1 MNGSSRVFLV
11 SLFSAL
17 ALLLPAS
24 VFAQPDRPTAQPQP
38 VFERMQTVGEFDGA
52 EPSVHYKVQ
61 VAAEGHLQKIQ
72 GQLQV
77 ALAALLDGAAD
88 AEIRQLAGMTT
99 ADFDGQHVTVE
110 VSYTSPSPGTRLSS
124 SEQPVRSALDKAG
137 AEVLGRLGHGGLL
150 VRIPL
155 AQLAALAKH
164 PEVARIMPA
173 RKAKRLAGSVTSEAH
188 SMSRSDWWQT
198 AGGFDGSG
206 IKLAVIDG
214 FDSSQI
220 VDLQNSGDW
229 PSDTNLTLKDFK
241 AGPCSGFGCTGEDH
255 GMAVL
260 ELAHDFVP
268 QASFTAYDTWYV
280 ADWYEALLDA
290 ANVGNGSNAALG
302 QPLGAPRA
310 NVVSVS
316 LGATLDGIG
325 DGSAL
330 PGSIA
335 EAAGFARDNG
345 VIVVNAAGNQGDSH
359 WGGLIDPVPSGA
371 NSGYHRWGTGSNS
384 STYGGLAYENGHFCI
399 PGGFSI
405 ALSLSWDDWKTNSSG
420 QFVSDQDYSLHLY
433 RMTSSNS
440 YTQVAV
446 SDFEQS
452 GNPGNTPQEFI
463 SYTTGS
469 FNTPGCPSGSV
480 YTVRIRRKQG
490 TSSSNYLQFFDEV
503 GYGLLQYQTAPNS
516 LGFPA
521 DSPNLI
527 TVGASN
533 FSEPDQIEVFSSRG
547 PVLGAGG
554 TAPEGDPASD
564 PNPKP
569 DVIHHDF
576 VSTVTYGSEEFGG
589 TSAATPQVAGMVAQI
604 IQNYGIPGNAAEV
617 DSVKDIVHHIASVG
631 ANDLG
636 DPGFDY
642 TYGWGRLWFQKE
654 DSLFFAE
661 QPTDTPENDV
671 ITPNIAVGVR
681 DDAGLLVRYGIFDS
695 VDLAIDSNP
704 PGTGVLSQTSAPI
717 SNDPVSGSS
726 GGGIATF
733 DSASIDTSGVGYT
746 LKGSAG
752 ALSVTSNAFDI
763 LPPAVDGIC
772 GPADG
777 GAFPSAPSED
787 LCAAGTPTA
796 VGSSAG
802 LWTWACEGIAGG
814 LDAQC
819 SATVQYTLTYTAGAN
834 GSISGPSPQTVDHGD
849 DGVAVTAVP
858 DTAYHF
864 VDWSDGST
872 DNPRTY
878 TNVQGNI
885 TVGAGIAVNTYAV
898 TFLDWDS
905 TVLKTEQVNHGD
917 GATAPADPERTGY
930 TFAGWDVAF
939 DNVTSDLTVTA
950 QYTINSYTLV
960 YTAGANGSISGP
972 SPQTVDHG
980 DDGVAVTA
988 VPDTGYHFV
997 DWSDGSTDNPRT
1009 DTNVQGN
1016 ITVEA
1021 GFSADQFTVTAS
1033 STGNGTI
1040 APASQMVDYGG
1051 SASFTV
1057 TPDAGYQTD
1066 SVTGDT
1072 CTPVDGG
1079 NGSWTA
1085 GNIQADCA
1093 VTADFVAVAGSISTP
1108 VAAPVG
1114 VVAIVPEPDIDARK
1128 SEYVWQAENAA
1139 SQNLN
1144 AVVTFA
1150 SGNGLAQEEDLE
1162 LEYFDPVGQQWTPLT
1177 LTFDAAVAEWSAGLT
1192 PAGGM
1197 PLAGGEQFQ
1206 LRASFRRGGRY
1217 LSRLS
1222 LTEAASG
1229 LEWAAS
1235 VPATTHVAEA
1245 EIFGA
1250 FNAAG
1255 QIGIPVESSLA
1266 LANSG
1271 TAALSGG
1278 GAGNPDPEQPAH
1290 NNENVRGR
1298 FVISWDG
1305 GALTPADTSGPGG
1318 NCGAEA
1324 CASPDVAIEYY
1335 DADNGRYENIFNL
1348 RQDADGESL
1357 YGHFGSL
1364 ASGGLPL
1371 PAGYSASNL
1380 FRTTAKRHL
1389 GTYTVIWQVVG
1400 IDSGTVY
1407 AQADPQI
1414 IGMDTGDA
1422 ASIIMLSGDGGT
1434 ATVGNADYDLGD
1446 LVVEVR
1452 DIAGNPVPG
1461 ATVAFNVLPGAEGA
1475 GAALSTPAVT
1485 DAAGQTSVAATSN
1498 DFAGIFEV
1506 QAELSSGA
1514 VLNQP
1519 FVLENLADDD
1529 ADQVEISLHTGD
1541 GQTARVGTDYGLPLV
1556 AQVTDRFGNPL
1567 EGIDV
1572 SFADSGAGVTLAN
1585 TSGNTDADGLVD
1597 TGTVTAS
1604 TTAGAVTVSAVV
1616 DASQCT
1622 SDHCSAD
1629 FSLENTAG
1637 GAASVGVSAAQ
1648 SSAVVG
1654 TSEAYELTVTA
1665 TDADGNPVPGVSVSL
1680 VGPGS
1685 GAGVEPAIHAG
1696 LTDAAGELLYSFDAN
1711 TTAGAF
1717 EVQAVASGVAPA
1729 SVGLENL
1736 AGDAAAIEQVS
1747 GSDQSAPV
1755 NSAFAEDLV
1764 VRVVDQ
1770 YGNAVADDAAAE
1782 VSFVAPDSGPSA
1794 SVAATATSGTDGL
1807 ASTPATANGEAGSY
1821 SVVASFDSTDVN
1833 FALTN
1838 TTGEV
1843 EISDIVWTASGSD
1856 SVEWDGTPQVAQATV
1871 SGTSLEPEFTYNGS
1885 TAAPSDAGSYQVIA
1899 SIDDGNVQ
1907 GSASAMLTITPKE
1920 AGNTN
1925 IEIVGGAYTYDGFS
1939 HPATVSNPDG
1949 VGYALGYDTPDGQAP
1964 VDAGSWTATLEVTD
1978 PNYASE
1984 TLTAAIEIGKV
1995 EPQLYLF
2002 DLEHDADGTVKSAT
2016 VIVLPESLRDDVV
2029 VTYDP
2034 DTPRAA
2040 GSYEVTAVIEGHPN
2054 AEDASVSGTLVIH
2067 RESPCA
2073 IFCDRFEAVDDGL
2086 INLLPDRGTT
2096 QIRTTWSIPVPDSGR
2111 QQVVLELLNGSGRE
2125 VAWIDTAT
2133 TGQQQWLRLRHAGAG
2148 GEQRSDWLPWRTGAE
2163 LGMEWG
2169 VNGNDD
2175 LVLRFVDGKGQPTGL
2190 ELVVVKDSLLP
2201 HSVRQSGGH

>member
-371 NSGYHRWGTGSNS
+371 NSGYHHWGTGSNS

-399 PGGFSI
+399 PGGFSN

-420 QFVSDQDYSLHLY
+420 QFVSDQDYALHLY
-433 RMTSSNS
+433 RITSSSS
-440 YTQVAV
+440 YTHLAV
-446 SDFEQS
+446 SVFEHS

-480 YTVRIRRKQG
+480 YPVRIRRKQG

-604 IQNYGIPGNAAEV
+604 IQNYGIPGHAAEA

-642 TYGWGRLWFQKE
+642 TYGWRRLWFQKAA
-654 DSLFFAE
+654 SLFSAE

-802 LWTWACEGIAGG
+802 LWTWACAGVAGG

-819 SATVQYTLTYTAGAN
+819 SAAVHYTLT
-834 GSISGPSPQTVDHGD
+834 
-849 DGVAVTAVP
+849 
-858 DTAYHF
+858 
-864 VDWSDGST
+864 
-872 DNPRTY
+872 
-878 TNVQGNI
+878 
-885 TVGAGIAVNTYAV
+885 
-898 TFLDWDS
+898 
-905 TVLKTEQVNHGD
+905 
-917 GATAPADPERTGY
+917 
-930 TFAGWDVAF
+930 
-939 DNVTSDLTVTA
+939 
-950 QYTINSYTLV
+950 

-1066 SVTGDT
+1066 SVTGNT
-1072 CTPVDGG
+1072 CTPVEGG

-1128 SEYVWQAENAA
+1128 SEYVWQADNAA

-1278 GAGNPDPEQPAH
+1278 GAGNPVPEQPAP

-1335 DADNGRYENIFNL
+1335 DADSGRYENIFNL

-1654 TSEAYELTVTA
+1654 TSEAYALTVVA

-1685 GAGVEPAIHAG
+1685 GAGVEPAIYAG
-1696 LTDAAGELLYSFDAN
+1696 LTDAAGELVYSFDAN

-1736 AGDAAAIEQVS
+1736 AGDAAAIERVS
-1747 GSDQSAPV
+1747 GSDQSTPV

-1770 YGNAVADDAAAE
+1770 YGNAVADEAAAE
-1782 VSFVAPDSGPSA
+1782 VSFGAPGSGPSA
-1794 SVAATATSGTDGL
+1794 SVDATATSSTAGL

-1821 SVVASFDSTDVN
+1821 NVVASLDSTDVS

-1856 SVEWDGTPQVAQATV
+1856 SVEWDGTAKEAQAAV
-1871 SGTSLEPEFTYNGS
+1871 SGTSLEPVFTYNGS
-1885 TAAPSDAGSYQVIA
+1885 TTAPSDAGSYQVIA

-1907 GSASAMLTITPKE
+1907 GSATAMLTITPRE
-1920 AGNTN
+1920 IGNTD
-1925 IEIVGGAYTYDGFS
+1925 IEIVGGAYTR
-1939 HPATVSNPDG
+1939 
-1949 VGYALGYDTPDGQAP
+1949 
-1964 VDAGSWTATLEVTD
+1964 
-1978 PNYASE
+1978 SE
-1984 TLTAAIEIGKV
+1984 E
-1995 EPQLYLF
+1995 
-2002 DLEHDADGTVKSAT
+2002 
-2016 VIVLPESLRDDVV
+2016 R
-2029 VTYDP
+2029 
-2034 DTPRAA
+2034 
-2040 GSYEVTAVIEGHPN
+2040 
-2054 AEDASVSGTLVIH
+2054 
-2067 RESPCA
+2067 
-2073 IFCDRFEAVDDGL
+2073 
-2086 INLLPDRGTT
+2086 
-2096 QIRTTWSIPVPDSGR
+2096 
-2111 QQVVLELLNGSGRE
+2111 
-2125 VAWIDTAT
+2125 
-2133 TGQQQWLRLRHAGAG
+2133 
-2148 GEQRSDWLPWRTGAE
+2148 
-2163 LGMEWG
+2163 
-2169 VNGNDD
+2169 
-2175 LVLRFVDGKGQPTGL
+2175 
-2190 ELVVVKDSLLP
+2190 
-2201 HSVRQSGGH
+2201 